1 MSIARRFALLVP
13 AALLAL
19 ASACQEGTPVS
30 PSGASLHIS
39 AQPTRIAKNGVSK
52 ITLQVLRS
60 NGNPVNPGTEVRLS
74 TTVGQVDEVVHTD
87 ADGVARAELSGAGQ
101 VGTATVTAHSG
112 AVEPVTVEVAI
123 GSLAASVRLQVTPSG
138 VPESGGLLD
147 LLALVRDDQ
156 GQPLPDASVNFTS
169 EVGTL
174 ASGGS
179 FLNTNAAG
187 EARDELVVTAAD
199 LQSVG
204 GDTFEVIVEVG
215 SAGGVVSDTFA
226 VAIQRAPRASFTF
239 QRVDTRVAFTDTSTG
254 NPTSWTWD
262 FGDGNG
268 STQQNPVHE
277 FAPGDSYIV
286 TLTVRN
292 AVGEDTTN
300 NIVTIPN

>member
-1 MSIARRFALLVP
+1 MSTVRRRALLLP
-13 AALLAL
+13 AAILMMA
-19 ASACQEGTPVS
+19 AACQEGTPVS
-30 PSGASLHIS
+30 PSGTTLRIS
-39 AQPTRIAKNGVSK
+39 AQPTRIAKNGVAQ
-52 ITLQVLRS
+52 ITLQALRG
-60 NGNPVNPGTEVRLS
+60 NGNPVNPGTEIRLS
-74 TTVGQVDEVVHTD
+74 TTVGEVDEVIHTD

-112 AVEPVTVEVAI
+112 AVEPVTVDVAI

-138 VPESGGLLD
+138 VPESGGVLD
-147 LLALVRDDQ
+147 LLALVRDEQ

-169 EVGTL
+169 EVGAL
-174 ASGGS
+174 ESGGS

-187 EARDELVVTAAD
+187 EARDVLAVAAAD

-204 GDTFEVIVEVG
+204 GTTFEVIVEVG

-239 QRVDTRVAFTDTSTG
+239 QRIDNRVAFTDTSTG
-254 NPTSWTWD
+254 NPTSWDWN
-262 FGDGNG
+262 FGDGNS